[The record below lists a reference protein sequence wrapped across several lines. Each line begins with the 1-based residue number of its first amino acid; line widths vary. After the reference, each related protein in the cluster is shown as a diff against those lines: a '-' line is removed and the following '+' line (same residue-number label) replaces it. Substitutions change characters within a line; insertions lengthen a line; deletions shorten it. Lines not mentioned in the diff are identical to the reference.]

1 MSGAAADDPVARA
14 ALAAFAAA
22 YPQRPDAGP
31 LRAGAPVRVAR
42 LDRGGC
48 YLLLVLADAQGP
60 RGVVQ
65 LDADNLAV
73 ESAAQVRDPTAGALL
88 SPERALEVARSAFP
102 LFTDWQV
109 PLLGWRPCRE
119 SFDSFRPLWV
129 VAHTA
134 GQVYVDQSGRAF
146 ARLTIGRGGA

>member
-1 MSGAAADDPVARA
+1 RESPGRAIVRLRPTAPDPWLNRGSPSTRIDMDPSPPPAS
-14 ALAAFAAA
+14 
-22 YPQRPDAGP
+22 P
-31 LRAGAPVRVAR
+31 LHHIERFDVGI
-42 LDRGGC
+42 
-48 YLLLVLADAQGP
+48 
-60 RGVVQ
+60 VQ
-65 LDADNLAV
+65 LDADTLAV
-73 ESAAQVRDPTAGALL
+73 ESAAQVLDPTAGALL
-88 SPERALEVARSAFP
+88 SPARALEVARSAFP